1 MGPGH
6 GAQVAGFVT
15 GQHSGRHA
23 RHEYSIA
30 PRTAVLPLL
39 LFAAWTV
46 IRGQSAV
53 DPVLPTVAS
62 GFTVKLFAQEPLV
75 RNPAAMA
82 FDHRGRLFVVG
93 PQYRN
98 PTPETPG
105 DSVVMLIDS
114 NGDGVADASKA
125 FASGLNSIQGLAWH
139 GRDLW
144 IGNSPDLTVVRDLDG
159 DDVADEYVKVYT
171 DLGNLEHANHGHTWA
186 PTGSS
191 TSPKARRKA

>member
-1 MGPGH
+1 MK
-6 GAQVAGFVT
+6 
-15 GQHSGRHA
+15 
-23 RHEYSIA
+23 YSIA

-62 GFTVKLFAQEPLV
+62 GLTVKLFAQEPLV

-82 FDHRGRLFVVG
+82 FDRRGRLFVGQG

-105 DSVVMLIDS
+105 DSVVMLID
-114 NGDGVADASKA
+114 
-125 FASGLNSIQGLAWH
+125 
-139 GRDLW
+139 
-144 IGNSPDLTVVRDLDG
+144 
-159 DDVADEYVKVYT
+159 
-171 DLGNLEHANHGHTWA
+171 
-186 PTGSS
+186 
-191 TSPKARRKA
+191 